1 MINFLYIKA
10 KLIDPKCLIM
20 ISNGRN
26 LSSISKIIVEE
37 LFGKFNYVIPS
48 DKQNKLDF
56 SKLLILYGLNGSG
69 KTTLLH
75 MIFHLISPGGGKNHR
90 SYLRDIM
97 FKKLAIKF
105 IDGKEISVE
114 RKKCSKGEFLMNIK
128 NEDKIINKH
137 DFKHFRLKIKEE
149 KKYNQFIKDLK
160 DLKIN
165 SYFLTDDR
173 DFLSDFITEESE
185 KRYFS
190 SSRIIHSYDGE
201 DIVRERIRDEKISR
215 KEILIDLLND
225 AVKRAENWV
234 RHKVMRD
241 LRRGDLSLNRI
252 YFSIL
257 EKLAKSEKE
266 EDLKQEEWNKL
277 IRDLDKLERIIPRY
291 SSLKLL
297 TPIKIKGL
305 KNIIESASEE
315 RRKSI
320 HTLLKPYIDGINAKI
335 NALEKILGLT
345 EKFVRNINFF
355 FHNKKLEFDYM
366 QGIQIKSD
374 SSKLKIDLLSS
385 GEKQLLL
392 LFCNLLPARDKTSI
406 FIIDEPEISLN
417 VEWQRE
423 LIHALLELTGE
434 SKIQFIFATHSI
446 ELTTQYEENVV
457 DLIHINKI

>member
-1 MINFLYIKA
+1 
-10 KLIDPKCLIM
+10 M
-20 ISNGRN
+20 ISSGRN

-48 DKQNKLDF
+48 DEQNNIDF
-56 SKLLILYGLNGSG
+56 SKLMILYGLNGTG

-75 MIFHLISPGGGKNHR
+75 MIFHLISPEGNKYHR
-90 SYLRDIM
+90 SYLRDIK
-97 FKKLAIKF
+97 FKKFAIKF
-105 IDGKEISVE
+105 IDGKEVSIE
-114 RKKCSKGEFLMNIK
+114 RKKCSKGEFLMYIK
-128 NEDKIINKH
+128 YNDKIINKH
-137 DFKHFRLKIKEE
+137 YFKHFNVEDKEI
-149 KKYNQFIKDLK
+149 KKYDQFIRDLK

-165 SYFLTDDR
+165 SYFLTDER
-173 DFLSDFITEESE
+173 DFLSDFITEEYE
-185 KRYFS
+185 QRYLS
-190 SSRIIHSYDGE
+190 GSRMIHSFEGE
-201 DIVRERIRDEKISR
+201 YIYKERIKDEKISR
-215 KEILIDLLND
+215 KDILIDLLND
-225 AVKRAENWV
+225 AIKRVENWV
-234 RHKVMRD
+234 RYKVIRD
-241 LRRGDLSLNRI
+241 SRRGDFSLNRI
-252 YFSIL
+252 YFNIL
-257 EKLAKSEKE
+257 SKLAKSEKE
-266 EDLKQEEWNKL
+266 EDLKQEEWDKL
-277 IRDLDKLERIIPRY
+277 VEDLDKLERIIPRY

-320 HTLLKPYIDGINAKI
+320 HTLLKPYIDGLNAKI

-345 EKFVRNINFF
+345 EKFVKNINFF
-355 FHNKKLEFDYM
+355 FNYKTLEFDYM
-366 QGIQIKSD
+366 EGIKIKSD
-374 SSKLKIDLLSS
+374 SSKLEIDLLSS

-423 LIHALLELTGE
+423 LIHALLELTEE

-457 DLIHINKI
+457 DLIHINEI

>member
-1 MINFLYIKA
+1 
-10 KLIDPKCLIM
+10 M
-20 ISNGRN
+20 ISSGRN

-48 DKQNKLDF
+48 DEQNNIDF
-56 SKLLILYGLNGSG
+56 SKILILYGLNGSG

-75 MIFHLISPGGGKNHR
+75 MIFHLISPEGSKNHR
-90 SYLRDIM
+90 SYLRDIK

-105 IDGKEISVE
+105 IDGKEVSIE
-114 RKKCSKGEFLMNIK
+114 RKKCSKGEFLMYIK
-128 NEDKIINKH
+128 YKDKIINKH
-137 DFKHFRLKIKEE
+137 DFKQFDAEKKEK
-149 KKYNQFIKDLK
+149 KKYNEFLKDLK

-185 KRYFS
+185 QRYLS
-190 SSRIIHSYDGE
+190 SSRMIRSFDGE
-201 DIVRERIRDEKISR
+201 YIIRERIEDERISR
-215 KEILIDLLND
+215 NKILIDLLND
-225 AVKRAENWV
+225 AVKRVENWI
-234 RHKVMRD
+234 RRKVIIDSRK
-241 LRRGDLSLNRI
+241 GDLSLNRI
-252 YFSIL
+252 YFTIL
-257 EKLAKSEKE
+257 DKLAKSEKE
-266 EDLKQEEWNKL
+266 EDLKQEEWDKL
-277 IRDLDKLERIIPRY
+277 VKDLDILERIIPRY
-291 SSLKLL
+291 STLKLL

-305 KNIIESASEE
+305 KNSIESAREE

-320 HTLLKPYIDGINAKI
+320 HTLLKPYIDGLNAKI
-335 NALEKILGLT
+335 NALEKIKGLT
-345 EKFVRNINFF
+345 EKFVKNINFF
-355 FHNKKLEFDYM
+355 FHNKTLEFDYM
-366 QGIQIKSD
+366 EGIKIKSD
-374 SSKLKIDLLSS
+374 SSKLNIDLLSS

-423 LIHALLELTGE
+423 LIRALLELTEE